1 MLKYE
6 KLVLGE
12 LETNCYL
19 VWDDV
24 SHEGVVIDPADAG
37 VEISDELQRLGVEPL
52 MVLATHGHF
61 DHMLAAM
68 DLKMIYNIP
77 IGISENDLFLLKRQ
91 KKTAEKFLRHSVS
104 TLDILKIDV
113 NLDKAINIILGE
125 FKLKVVKT
133 PGHTPGGVSF
143 YDKSQGWLFCGD
155 TLFAGGTVGSTDHQ
169 YSSMIDL
176 RRSLKTLLEL
186 PNETIILPGHGE
198 EDTILNLKGLLGS

>member
-1 MLKYE
+1 MIKYE

-12 LETNCYL
+12 LETNCYI

-37 VEISDELQRLGVEPL
+37 VEISDEIQRLSIDPL

-91 KKTAEKFLRHSVS
+91 KKTAEKFLRHSVN
-104 TLDILKIDV
+104 TLDIQKIDV
-113 NLDKAINIILGE
+113 NLDKAINVVLGE
-125 FKLKVVKT
+125 FKLNIIKT
-133 PGHTPGGVSF
+133 PGHTPGGVCF
-143 YDKSQGWLFCGD
+143 YDKSQGLLFCGD
-155 TLFAGGTVGSTDHQ
+155 TLFAGGAVGSTDHK
-169 YSSMIDL
+169 YSSMIEL
-176 RRSLKTLLEL
+176 RKSLKTLMEL
-186 PNETIILPGHGE
+186 PNNTLILPGHGE
-198 EDTILNLKGLLGS
+198 EDTILNLKGLLEN